1 MVVTDFEKLDQS
13 QHYTYADY
21 QTWEFSER
29 VELIRGKIY
38 RMSPAPGQQ
47 HQAVSSNLHGF
58 IWSYLRQQ
66 NCQLFHAPFD
76 VRLPLPLDLQIEAQ
90 MDTVVQPDLCV
101 ICDSEKLRPE
111 GCVGAPDWIIEILSK
126 STASKDLNEKSDLYE
141 AAGVREYWVVHPE
154 EGTLLPYILGKD
166 GKYTLARMRPYTRE
180 KQLFS
185 FVFPELHIDLS
196 EVFA

>member
-47 HQAVSSNLHGF
+47 HQRISGNLFLQIGIF
-58 IWSYLRQQ
+58 LRGEP
-66 NCQLFHAPFD
+66 CQLFHAPFD
-76 VRLPLPLDLQIEAQ
+76 VRLPLPLDLQLEAQ

-126 STASKDLNEKSDLYE
+126 STASKDLNEKFDLYE
-141 AAGVREYWVVHPE
+141 AAGVREYWIVHPE
-154 EGTLLPYILGKD
+154 EGTVLPYTLD
-166 GKYTLARMRPYTRE
+166 PSGKYPLARMRPYTRGE
-180 KQLFS
+180 QLSS